1 MYFSYLLLLFI
12 EKPDT
17 IVIQRVGDTSS
28 LGGHHEVVASAG
40 EDLELECITTGGNP
54 PAKMKWY
61 MGDQEIHT
69 GHTQEDSR
77 PSLLNEENNIISQSK
92 ARTWT
97 SISRLMLPVSKSDN
111 GATVRCVAQHPA
123 LDKPLEQKTFLTIH
137 CKFSNFDA
145 LIMNSMSYTTFYFF
159 NNSFYFIF
167 L

>member
-1 MYFSYLLLLFI
+1 
-12 EKPDT
+12 
-17 IVIQRVGDTSS
+17 
-28 LGGHHEVVASAG
+28 
-40 EDLELECITTGGNP
+40 
-54 PAKMKWY
+54 

-77 PSLLNEENNIISQSK
+77 PSLLNQDNNIISQSK

-137 CKFSNFDA
+137 CKFSNFDV
-145 LIMNSMSYTTFYFF
+145 LIMNLESLDLQLS
-159 NNSFYFIF
+159 IF
-167 L
+167 PTILLIWTP

>member
-12 EKPDT
+12 EKPDN

-28 LGGHHEVVASAG
+28 LRGHHEVVASAG

-123 LDKPLEQKTFLTIH
+123 LEKPLEQKTFLTIH
-137 CKFSNFDA
+137 CKFIPFIYSFIVI
-145 LIMNSMSYTTFYFF
+145 LIIVS
-159 NNSFYFIF
+159 

>member
-1 MYFSYLLLLFI
+1 MLQYVDMHIVSWCKCFLFTLS

-28 LGGHHEVVASAG
+28 LRGHHEVVASAG

-77 PSLLNEENNIISQSK
+77 PSLLNQDNNIISQSK

-137 CKFSNFDA
+137 CKFLNV
-145 LIMNSMSYTTFYFF
+145 
-159 NNSFYFIF
+159 
-167 L
+167 